1 MERSKL
7 LLLPLNFSITP
18 SKALF
23 YFCIS
28 FTLGVF
34 LESIV
39 YRWGLEELFSGW
51 LLNRV
56 QVMVLGFLVFG
67 ILIIFIAFLLARPVR
82 FNVSVVG
89 FCMLF
94 LALGITRLQII
105 EFTIE
110 NDQIRKLNDRL
121 EKITFVGQVIHE
133 PDVRNSIQKL
143 KVHLAKF
150 TVGDVLLKAKQFN
163 WVNIKDA
170 HSVILVTLNRHV
182 DYHYL
187 DTVKVT
193 GQLKTPIVTEDFN
206 YKNYLLKDG
215 IYSVMDF
222 PKTELISDKHQ
233 YNVFNFLYEKILFLK
248 GKLMKSIDMNFSSS
262 HSVILQGIVFGNDKN
277 MPRDV
282 KDKFNATG
290 LSHIT
295 AVSGS
300 NIVMLISILMVVLL
314 ALGFWR
320 AQAFYGTVAFIWI
333 YIILIGF
340 PVSGIRAVI
349 MGSVAL
355 LAQKLGRQNSSG
367 RVIMLTAAVML
378 FLNPM
383 LLLYDVSFQLSF
395 LASLGIIY
403 LKPLID
409 YFISFTTNKKASD
422 SNKWKL
428 KTLSDIIS
436 VTFSAQIFTLPIIAY
451 NFGSISLIA
460 PITNLLVLPFIPL
473 LTMLGFLVS
482 IFGIFSNFLA
492 WVFYLPCWLLLTYL
506 LKVIEIFYQPW
517 AVKTVQH
524 VSWIWLVVYY
534 VILGFL
540 IWFLDKKQKPKF
552 LGY

>member
-1 MERSKL
+1 
-7 LLLPLNFSITP
+7 
-18 SKALF
+18 
-23 YFCIS
+23 
-28 FTLGVF
+28 
-34 LESIV
+34 
-39 YRWGLEELFSGW
+39 
-51 LLNRV
+51 
-56 QVMVLGFLVFG
+56 
-67 ILIIFIAFLLARPVR
+67 
-82 FNVSVVG
+82 
-89 FCMLF
+89 
-94 LALGITRLQII
+94 
-105 EFTIE
+105 
-110 NDQIRKLNDRL
+110 
-121 EKITFVGQVIHE
+121 
-133 PDVRNSIQKL
+133 
-143 KVHLAKF
+143 
-150 TVGDVLLKAKQFN
+150 
-163 WVNIKDA
+163 
-170 HSVILVTLNRHV
+170 
-182 DYHYL
+182 
-187 DTVKVT
+187 
-193 GQLKTPIVTEDFN
+193 
-206 YKNYLLKDG
+206 
-215 IYSVMDF
+215 
-222 PKTELISDKHQ
+222 
-233 YNVFNFLYEKILFLK
+233 
-248 GKLMKSIDMNFSSS
+248 
-262 HSVILQGIVFGNDKN
+262 
-277 MPRDV
+277 
-282 KDKFNATG
+282 
-290 LSHIT
+290 
-295 AVSGS
+295 
-300 NIVMLISILMVVLL
+300 
-314 ALGFWR
+314 
-320 AQAFYGTVAFIWI
+320 
-333 YIILIGF
+333 
-340 PVSGIRAVI
+340 
-349 MGSVAL
+349 
-355 LAQKLGRQNSSG
+355 
-367 RVIMLTAAVML
+367 MLTAAVML